1 MSRFLPSFTSD
12 TYPSLLLLLASSG
25 RLPFLLLLLYIS
37 FVYYAYTFYTRRSR
51 VDMAKI
57 PTQKH
62 GHHHHHKPQAHGP
75 PKPYRRGLSVADRS
89 IVLGSASASPRTRKL
104 TRVEQARIRFAHSRG
119 LSKNYL
125 AQRLATTNEVV
136 LRILERKYD
145 RHSSTAL
152 RGKKL
157 DAEDRQLCGEDFVA
171 EVEKERKLQKLQR
184 EGRVPLTRNV
194 VGDWRISVS
203 APGTPSSSQQQ
214 PASSASRRAGP
225 GFAQRAAAIKPS
237 RYATPEI
244 ESSSEEEDE
253 GSAYEPS
260 EAEETA
266 ATTPDFEM
274 QSVDEDSKEDVRQVD
289 EVLANTQAHP
299 TITAAWLLERAGL
312 SDRRDITA
320 QMAYMGFTD
329 KHAVL
334 LAQQAEEQRKFA
346 IASIF
351 PPERFG
357 EQYTFAMAM
366 FDQALVAAR
375 EELRRGT

>member
-1 MSRFLPSFTSD
+1 MSRFLPSSTCD
-12 TYPSLLLLLASSG
+12 TYRSLLLRLASNG

-37 FVYYAYTFYTRRSR
+37 FVHYAYTFYTRRSR
-51 VDMAKI
+51 IDMAKI

-62 GHHHHHKPQAHGP
+62 GHHHHHKPHGHGA

-89 IVLGSASASPRTRKL
+89 IVLGAASASPRTRKL

-119 LSKNYL
+119 LSKTYL

-171 EVEKERKLQKLQR
+171 EVERERKLQKLQR

-194 VGDWRISVS
+194 VGDWRIPTSTPS
-203 APGTPSSSQQQ
+203 TPSSSQQQ
-214 PASSASRRAGP
+214 ASNASRRAGP
-225 GFAQRAAAIKPS
+225 GATQRAAAPKLS

-244 ESSSEEEDE
+244 ESSSEEENE

-260 EAEETA
+260 ETEETA

-274 QSVDEDSKEDVRQVD
+274 ASVDEDSKEDVRQVD

-299 TITAAWLLERAGL
+299 TITTAWLLERAGL
-312 SDRRDITA
+312 SDRQDITA

-346 IASIF
+346 ISSIF

-357 EQYTFAMAM
+357 EQFSFALAM
-366 FDQALVAAR
+366 FDQALMAAHD
-375 EELRRGT
+375 ELRRGT

>member
-1 MSRFLPSFTSD
+1 MTRFLPSFTSD
-12 TYPSLLLLLASSG
+12 TYPSLLLSLASSG
-25 RLPFLLLLLYIS
+25 RLPFLLLFLYIS
-37 FVYYAYTFYTRRSR
+37 FVYYAYTLYTRRSR
-51 VDMAKI
+51 ADMAKI
-57 PTQKH
+57 PAQKH
-62 GHHHHHKPQAHGP
+62 GHHHHHKPQAHGA

-89 IVLGSASASPRTRKL
+89 IVLGAASASPRTRKL

-119 LSKNYL
+119 LSKTYL

-171 EVEKERKLQKLQR
+171 EVEKERKLQKLRR

-194 VGDWRISVS
+194 AGDWRISTS
-203 APGTPSSSQQQ
+203 APSTPSSSQQQ
-214 PASSASRRAGP
+214 VSSVPRRAGP
-225 GFAQRAAAIKPS
+225 GTTQRAAAPKPS

-260 EAEETA
+260 ETEETA

-274 QSVDEDSKEDVRQVD
+274 ASVDEDSKEDVRQVD

-299 TITAAWLLERAGL
+299 TITTAWLLERAGL
-312 SDRRDITA
+312 SDRRDIAA